1 MEPALD
7 LLQFAALSAEIE
19 LGVPLAELCAR
30 EEISVEEWQH
40 TQEVWFARIAEDAA
54 GKRFEL
60 IERYNAAL
68 VARRRAL
75 QDQKNSPGGTPARPD
90 PMPPAP
96 APEAALQ
103 RPEAVSAEPA
113 PRSSPPPPPL
123 VASPPPQDPSPPGL
137 VPAKKNFGV
146 TTAEPFIAPLA
157 GASVLPFQP
166 APAATSQLPSGVP
179 AAPASVPAKKDLGV
193 TTAEPFI
200 APLARASA
208 LPFQPASAATPLPA
222 RPNTPSG
229 GLPFQ
234 RSSPELSAPS
244 PPKPRSNIDL
254 ATTAAPSTGPVPP
267 IVPGSS
273 SGLPFRPPPTAA
285 PSSPAELAPRTR
297 LSLEQ
302 FASLAAE
309 IAAAPSRIAEV
320 RARYG
325 LDEASHRREVEAYH
339 QLFSAHQDLY
349 RRFGALFQSYRE
361 WFAQTHR

>member
-7 LLQFAALSAEIE
+7 LLQFAALSAELE
-19 LGVPLAELCAR
+19 VGVPLAELCAR
-30 EEISVEEWQH
+30 ERISVEQWQS

-75 QDQKNSPGGTPARPD
+75 QDQKNSPGGAPSRPDSTPA
-90 PMPPAP
+90 AP
-96 APEAALQ
+96 APEAALH

-113 PRSSPPPPPL
+113 PRESPRPPPPAE
-123 VASPPPQDPSPPGL
+123 VPSPPAL
-137 VPAKKNFGV
+137 VP
-146 TTAEPFIAPLA
+146 P
-157 GASVLPFQP
+157 
-166 APAATSQLPSGVP
+166 
-179 AAPASVPAKKDLGV
+179 KKDLGV

-208 LPFQPASAATPLPA
+208 LPFQPASGATPPPSQ
-222 RPNTPSG
+222 PNIQSG
-229 GLPFQ
+229 GLPFRQ
-234 RSSPELSAPS
+234 SSAELSAPA
-244 PPKPRSNIDL
+244 PAKPRSSTIDL
-254 ATTAAPSTGPVPP
+254 ATTAAPSTAPLPP
-267 IVPGSS
+267 IVAGSS
-273 SGLPFRPPPTAA
+273 SVLPFRPAPTAA
-285 PSSPAELAPRTR
+285 PPSPAGPAPRTR

-325 LDEASHRREVEAYH
+325 LDESSHRREVEAYH
-339 QLFSAHQDLY
+339 QLFSAHEDLY
-349 RRFGALFQSYRE
+349 RHFGALFQSYRE
-361 WFAQTHR
+361 WFAQAHR